1 MSDTPTAASLASTDL
16 IDSAH
21 PSVVAFARECA
32 VGSTD
37 RERAVALHDAVR
49 DGFRYDPYRVDL
61 SPDARR
67 RLLEPVVSPECAVA
81 PAGACR
87 KPRCWQRLAAP
98 WASRLGWAMPTC
110 ATT

>member
-1 MSDTPTAASLASTDL
+1 MTDSPTAASLASTDL

-32 VGSTD
+32 VGSSD

-61 SPDARR
+61 SPDGMRASG
-67 RLLEPVVSPECAVA
+67 VVRGA

-87 KPRCWQRLAAP
+87 RRRCWRRRAGR
-98 WASRLGWAMPTC
+98 WAFRRAWVTPMC
-110 ATT
+110 ATI